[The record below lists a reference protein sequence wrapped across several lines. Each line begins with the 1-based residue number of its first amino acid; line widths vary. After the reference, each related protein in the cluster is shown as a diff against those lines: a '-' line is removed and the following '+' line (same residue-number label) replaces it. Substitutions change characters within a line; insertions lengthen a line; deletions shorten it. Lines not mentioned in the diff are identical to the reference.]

1 MKKILKQNQI
11 TTKYGYKIL
20 NIEAG
25 SLYACNNGARDR
37 YDYKK
42 AMLTNSLFLD
52 FLLENGMKSYKET
65 YTRDII
71 GINFSYGSR
80 SYEEEIAHLEKTK
93 KKYVDLEAQDSVD
106 RIDALI
112 KFANENSEKFIKKTK
127 EEIRDIF
134 YRDGV
139 DVKYKTYDKKG
150 NVKSVDV
157 VHYKM
162 LYRTSNKAK
171 KGSCIFIRDKLYAKS
186 INFLR
191 MGIKLPKHNAK
202 IVEISAYAPLVTST
216 IVDRIK
222 INPKNILV
230 IKDIDSFTKSNVI
243 SVETDKNK
251 HCVAVERENYEL
263 KNTLFD
269 GQALIDSGIF
279 PSWGNGYILL
289 RHHFFKAAAF
299 NTNIQLF
306 FKDYF
311 GDDYQ
316 EAKVIDMWGNEH
328 YAKDIELI
336 TTENALKWLKFDV
349 TYEQWCEKVYENNC
363 MFGIVK
369 TAHKSKL
376 DEVQR
381 MSYQMVNALD
391 MDIMPNVTQKSIEYI
406 DKLKTDDDAF
416 LDYLRKNDN
425 FSNDFAV
432 LVALVENNRDFI
444 RSEYFRHRR
453 YKIIEAYV
461 MNYRMGHI
469 LQNGDNLVIV
479 GSPFAMLL
487 AAVGENPEDDPSF
500 EVEED
505 CIQCYTERFESWDY
519 LAEFRSPFNA
529 KHNMG
534 CLHNVRSH
542 IFCRYFN
549 FGEQIIAINMIHTDF
564 QDRNNGSDQDSD
576 SIYVTDQKDIVEY
589 ARYCYTH
596 YPTIV
601 NNIPKESK
609 SYDDDLALYAQMDNN
624 LAAAQLAIGES
635 SNLAQLAL
643 TYSYNFP
650 DKKYQDYVCILS
662 VLAQVAIDNA
672 KRRFDIDLVN
682 EIKLIKA
689 DMNVKEHKYPE
700 FWGVVKRDFNR
711 KNINHS
717 LVCPMNYLANIKVT
731 QYRSSDPTLPMSHFF
746 VKYQLEDD
754 RRKCKKVEDLIEKYS
769 LSLYCSDAG
778 NDNDDFL
785 VMQDKFDAL
794 LEDLKQ
800 IYLSKNYLGL
810 MSWLIDRAFCIT
822 NYQSA
827 KQIKNLTNSDLAKN
841 KSALLKVLYSVNSCN
856 FLKIFS
862 GGM

>member
-1 MKKILKQNQI
+1 MSKQTI
-11 TTKYGYKIL
+11 KYGYKIL

-25 SLYACNNGARDR
+25 SLYAYNNGARDR

-52 FLLENGMKSYKET
+52 FLLENGLKSYKET
-65 YTRDII
+65 YTRDVI

-80 SYEEEIAHLEKTK
+80 SYEEEMAHLEKTR
-93 KKYVDLEAQDSVD
+93 KKYADLEAEDSLE
-106 RIDALI
+106 RIDGLI
-112 KFANENSEKFIKKTK
+112 NFAKENSEKFIKKSK
-127 EEIRDIF
+127 EEIREIF

-139 DVKYKTYDKKG
+139 NITYNTYDKKG
-150 NVKSVDV
+150 NIKKSETL
-157 VHYKM
+157 HYKM

-171 KGSCIFIRDKLYAKS
+171 KGSCIFICDRLYKKAL
-186 INFLR
+186 NFLR

-243 SVETDKNK
+243 SVETDENK
-251 HCVAVERENYEL
+251 HCVAMEKKDYEL

-269 GQALIDSGIF
+269 GQALIDSSIF
-279 PSWGNGYILL
+279 PAWGNGYILL

-311 GDDYQ
+311 GDGYQ
-316 EAKVIDMWGNEH
+316 DAKVVDMWGNEH
-328 YAKDIELI
+328 YVKDIELI
-336 TTENALKWLKFDV
+336 TTDNALKWLKFDV

-391 MDIMPNVTQKSIEYI
+391 IDIMPNVTQKSIEYI
-406 DKLKTDDDAF
+406 DKLKTDDDVF

-432 LVALVENNRDFI
+432 LVALVENNREFL
-444 RSEYFRHRR
+444 RSEYFRDR
-453 YKIIEAYV
+453 KKEIIRAYV
-461 MNYRMGHI
+461 TNYRMGHI

-479 GSPFAMLL
+479 GSPYAMLL
-487 AAVGENPEDDPSF
+487 VAVGENAENDISF
-500 EVEED
+500 EVEDD
-505 CIQCYTERFESWDY
+505 CIQCYTERFGSWDY

-529 KHNMG
+529 KNNMG

-576 SIYVTDQKDIVEY
+576 SIYVTDQKDIVDY
-589 ARYCYTH
+589 AKYCYNNF
-596 YPTIV
+596 PTIV
-601 NNIPKESK
+601 NNIPKENK
-609 SYDDDLALYAQMDNN
+609 SYDNDLLLYAQMDNN
-624 LAAAQLAIGES
+624 LASAQLAIGES

-643 TYSYNFP
+643 TYSYNFS

-682 EIKLIKA
+682 EIKWIKK
-689 DMNVKEHKYPE
+689 DMNIREYKYPE
-700 FWGVVKRDFNR
+700 FWGIVKKDFNR
-711 KNINHS
+711 ANINYS
-717 LVCPMNYLANIKVT
+717 LVCPMNYLATIKVPKYQST
-731 QYRSSDPTLPMSHFF
+731 DTTLPMSDFF
-746 VKYQLEDD
+746 VKYEPNES
-754 RRKCKKVEDLIEKYS
+754 RRRCKKVEDLIEKYS
-769 LSLYCSDAG
+769 LNLYRSDYE
-778 NDNDDFL
+778 NDNNDFL
-785 VMQDKFDAL
+785 IMQEKFDEL
-794 LEDLKQ
+794 IDDIRQ
-800 IYLSKNYLGL
+800 IYISKNYVGL

-822 NYQSA
+822 NYQIA
-827 KQIKNLTNSDLAKN
+827 KQRKGITNSQLNQNKSILLSVLYKINPHMFLSIFAKNLEK
-841 KSALLKVLYSVNSCN
+841 
-856 FLKIFS
+856 
-862 GGM
+862 

>member
-1 MKKILKQNQI
+1 MSNA
-11 TTKYGYKIL
+11 TKYGYKIL

-25 SLYACNNGARDR
+25 SLYACNNGARSR

-52 FLLENGMKSYKET
+52 FLLENGLKSYKET

-93 KKYVDLEAQDSVD
+93 KKYVELDAQDSIK
-106 RIDALI
+106 RIDDLI
-112 KFANENSEKFIKKTK
+112 QFANDNADKFIKKTK
-127 EEIRDIF
+127 EEIRNIF
-134 YRDGV
+134 YTEGV
-139 DVKYKTYDKKG
+139 DVTYNTYDKKG
-150 NVKSVDV
+150 NLKTSDV

-171 KGSCIFIRDKLYAKS
+171 KGSCIFIRDKLYKKS
-186 INFLR
+186 LDFLR

-230 IKDIDSFTKSNVI
+230 IKDVDSFTRSNVV
-243 SVETDKNK
+243 SVETDEDK

-269 GQALIDSGIF
+269 GQALIDSSIF

-316 EAKVIDMWGNEH
+316 DAKVVDMWGNEH

-391 MDIMPNVTQKSIEYI
+391 MDIMPKVTQKSIEYI
-406 DKLKTDDDAF
+406 DKMKTDDDVF

-444 RSEYFRHRR
+444 RSEYFRERKR
-453 YKIIEAYV
+453 EIIRAYV

-487 AAVGENPEDDPSF
+487 VSVGENPEDDPSF

-519 LAEFRSPFNA
+519 LAEFRSPLNS
-529 KHNMG
+529 KHNIG

-549 FGEQIIAINMIHTDF
+549 FGEQIIAVNMIHTDF

-576 SIYVTDQKDIVEY
+576 SIYVTYQTEIVEY
-589 ARYCYTH
+589 ARYCYTN

-643 TYSYNFP
+643 TYSYNFA
-650 DKKYQDYVCILS
+650 DTKYRDYVCILS

-672 KRRFDIDLVN
+672 KRRFDVDLVN
-682 EIKLIKA
+682 EIKRIKA
-689 DMNVKEHKYPE
+689 DMNVKEYKYPE
-700 FWGVVKRDFNR
+700 FWGVVKKDFNR
-711 KNINHS
+711 KNINHN
-717 LVCPMNYLANIKVT
+717 LVCPMNYLANIKVK
-731 QYRSSDPTLPMSHFF
+731 QYRAIDSTLPMSYFF
-746 VKYQLEDD
+746 VKYPLDED

-769 LSLYCSDAG
+769 LNLYCSETQ
-778 NDNDDFL
+778 NNNDDFL
-785 VMQDKFDAL
+785 VMQENFDAL
-794 LEDLKQ
+794 LEDLQK
-800 IYLSKNYLGL
+800 IYLSKSYLGL

-822 NYQSA
+822 NYQIA
-827 KQIKNLTNSDLAKN
+827 KQNKNLTHSSLSKN
-841 KSALLKVLYSVNSCN
+841 KAALLKVLYSINSYN